1 MYDLFH
7 FKEVQTQQFLL
18 LLLLLLFGEIYMPK
32 MVDKLNENYLQ
43 CEQKQNIYLP
53 LGWGKEKPKKKKER
67 KKCSLKRKTK

>member
-43 CEQKQNIYLP
+43 CEQKENIYLP
-53 LGWGKEKPKKKKER
+53 LGWGKENPQKKKKKKER
-67 KKCSLKRKTK
+67 KKKM

>member
-7 FKEVQTQQFLL
+7 FKEVKTQQFFL

-32 MVDKLNENYLQ
+32 IVDNENYLQ

-53 LGWGKEKPKKKKER
+53 HD
-67 KKCSLKRKTK
+67 